1 MRVFMKPQE
10 HKNHHHIFDFP
21 FSLENE
27 WRVKTRNEKRKI
39 VESQKK
45 QKKAPKEKQVI
56 VPKHNASTA
65 DFSIHRK
72 NTRKDSLI
80 LYFFLLFFFM
90 LFDFNARKY
99 FSILFFLFLFVRLPT
114 WKEGIA

>member
-1 MRVFMKPQE
+1 MKPQE

-45 QKKAPKEKQVI
+45 QKKSPKRKASHC
-56 VPKHNASTA
+56 PKT
-65 DFSIHRK
+65 
-72 NTRKDSLI
+72 
-80 LYFFLLFFFM
+80 
-90 LFDFNARKY
+90 
-99 FSILFFLFLFVRLPT
+99 
-114 WKEGIA
+114 